1 MSSIGHY
8 LRVIRAAL
16 RADAEQRRGRLTSH
30 ESDFLPAA
38 LEVVERPVSPTGRVT
53 SWVLIIGLIATLAWL
68 ILGKVDVVASAPGKI
83 LQSGESKIVQAAG
96 TGVVAAIHV
105 RDGDHVKRGQ
115 VLIDLDTTLA
125 SADLEQAQT
134 ALRADQLEV
143 ERNRAFVAALD
154 GKGFHFSP
162 PSGTPT
168 DVAAAQAKLVAAQ
181 LAEVNSTVGGY
192 AASRTSSMAD
202 AQAAQATRAKIN
214 GTMPLLDREVDALR
228 KLDVNGYAPG
238 NRLLELERQRRV
250 DQGERDVAIAQEAR
264 GASEAH
270 KYSAAMLETRDTARR
285 QAMVELAK
293 AQADAI
299 QKQEDVTKATRR
311 SRLEQLTASTDGTIQ
326 QLAVHTVGGVVE
338 AARTLMVIV
347 PERDDMEVEAK
358 VLNRDVGFVHEGQA
372 VAVKVDA
379 FPFTRYGSIPGTV
392 ISLSRDS
399 VPDPHLGATFVARIR
414 LARGTITVDGKPVPL
429 GSGLGVT
436 ADIRTGNRRIIS
448 WLLSPITTTVSQAA
462 KEQ

>member
-1 MSSIGHY
+1 MSSLGHY
-8 LRVIRAAL
+8 WRVIHTAL
-16 RADAEQRRGRLTSH
+16 RADAEHRRGHLSSH
-30 ESDFLPAA
+30 ENDFLPAA
-38 LEVVERPVSPTGRVT
+38 LEVVERPVSPTSRT
-53 SWVLIIGLIATLAWL
+53 TARVLIIGLIGTLAWL

-83 LQSGESKIVQAAG
+83 LQSGESKIVQSAG
-96 TGVVAAIHV
+96 SGVVAAIHV

-134 ALRADQLEV
+134 ALRADQLDV

-154 GKGFHFSP
+154 GHGLHFAPSP
-162 PSGTPT
+162 GTPA

-181 LAEVNSTVGGY
+181 LAEVDSTVGGY
-192 AASRTSSMAD
+192 NAARSSAMAD
-202 AQAAQATRAKIN
+202 AQAAAATRAKID
-214 GTMPLLDREVDALR
+214 GTMPLLDREVDAMR
-228 KLDVNGYAPG
+228 KLDVNGFAPG
-238 NRLLELERQRRV
+238 NRLLELERQRLS
-250 DQGERDVAIAQEAR
+250 DQGERDVAVAQQAR

-270 KYSAAMLETRDTARR
+270 KYGASMVETRDTARR

-299 QKQEDVTKATRR
+299 QKQEDVTKAMRR
-311 SRLEQLTASTDGTIQ
+311 SRLEQLTAPTDGTIQ
-326 QLAVHTVGGVVE
+326 QLAVHTIGGVVE
-338 AARTLMVIV
+338 PARTLMVIV
-347 PERDDMEVEAK
+347 PERDDIEVEAK
-358 VLNRDVGFVHEGQA
+358 VLNRDIGFVHDGQA

-379 FPFTRYGSIPGTV
+379 FPFTRYGSVPGTV
-392 ISLSRDS
+392 ISLSRDA
-399 VPDPHLGATFVARIR
+399 VPDQRLGATFIARIR
-414 LARGTITVDGKPVPL
+414 LVRGTITADGKVVPL
-429 GSGLGVT
+429 GAGLGVT